1 MDLLSLYL
9 TLRPLDDGRP
19 AASLPTWWGRASQAL
34 LLQICQQLDPTLA
47 AALHDGSTLRPFTA
61 STLMGRM
68 KEGRLDPAGSYALRF
83 TGLTLPVSQLLA
95 GAAQPGGPLAP
106 GARLSLD
113 YQPFR
118 VETALT
124 AGHPWASQAG
134 YSQLAAAILSGEAP
148 RRIGFLLTSP
158 TSFRSA
164 DRQVPLPLPDL
175 VFGSLV
181 ERWNAFA
188 PLAFPA
194 EVRRY
199 ARECLAVDR
208 YSLRTRP
215 VAGKAGSL
223 RVGAVGQ
230 ISYVTLN
237 YDRYWMG
244 VLAALA
250 DFARY
255 SGIGGSTA
263 MGLGQARRVG
273 DGER

>member
-9 TLRPLDDGRP
+9 TLRPLDSGRP
-19 AASLPTWWGRASQAL
+19 ATSLPRGGDGPARRCCC
-34 LLQICQQLDPTLA
+34 ICQQLDPTLA

-68 KEGRLDPAGSYALRF
+68 QEGRLDPAGSYALRF

-106 GARLSLD
+106 GAHLSLD

-124 AGHPWASQAG
+124 TGHPWASQAG

-194 EVRRY
+194 KVRRY
-199 ARECLAVDR
+199 
-208 YSLRTRP
+208 P
-215 VAGKAGSL
+215 GS
-223 RVGAVGQ
+223 VWQ
-230 ISYVTLN
+230 
-237 YDRYWMG
+237 
-244 VLAALA
+244 
-250 DFARY
+250 
-255 SGIGGSTA
+255 
-263 MGLGQARRVG
+263 
-273 DGER
+273 